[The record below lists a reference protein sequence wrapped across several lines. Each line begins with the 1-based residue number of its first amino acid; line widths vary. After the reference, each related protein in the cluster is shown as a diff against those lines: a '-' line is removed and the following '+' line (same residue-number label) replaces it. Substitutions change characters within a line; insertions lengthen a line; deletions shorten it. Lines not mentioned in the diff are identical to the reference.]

1 MVSDALISMIV
12 ILTCI
17 PVVFLKSICVRPAIP
32 SSLYEISENGGDIA
46 KLVKQVSTEV
56 TSEFMISILSSG
68 VGHSALLCEQ
78 DEWGS
83 MAADY
88 HTCVHQVQHQLRCGG
103 HGGVCQWVQAFVD
116 SCTGQVMGQCW
127 TQPVIELLKKR
138 QAEILANSHSM
149 VEEKWENLL
158 NNSGLIILVKHL
170 KERNFL
176 GREQNNFHSEK
187 SLFSSKLLRLG

>member
-1 MVSDALISMIV
+1 MKVMVSDALY
-12 ILTCI
+12 
-17 PVVFLKSICVRPAIP
+17 PAFLCKSICVRPASP

-78 DEWGS
+78 EEWDR

-88 HTCVHQVQHQLRCGG
+88 HNCVHQVQHQLRCGG

-127 TQPVIELLKKR
+127 TQQAIELLKKR
-138 QAEILANSHSM
+138 QAETLANSQL
-149 VEEKWENLL
+149 VAEEKCENLSESESL
-158 NNSGLIILVKHL
+158 KLLIKHL
-170 KERNFL
+170 NQRNFL
-176 GREQNNFHSEK
+176 SRKHSEK

>member
-1 MVSDALISMIV
+1 MCVVFRFKKNKNKKSTKNLLKLENLGKAGIGSVLNTSVNNKQPKQIIKKMVSHSLLSMLMV
-12 ILTCI
+12 FTCL
-17 PVVFLKSICVRPAIP
+17 PAVFLKSICVRPASP

-78 DEWGS
+78 DEWDR

-88 HTCVHQVQHQLRCGG
+88 HHCVHQVQHQLRCGG

-127 TQPVIELLKKR
+127 TQQAIELLKKR
-138 QAEILANSHSM
+138 QQR
-149 VEEKWENLL
+149 
-158 NNSGLIILVKHL
+158 HL
-170 KERNFL
+170 
-176 GREQNNFHSEK
+176 QTVS
-187 SLFSSKLLRLG
+187 